1 MATTVANTPRGAKA
15 IRDLIQSRPIRK
27 VAILGANGTMG
38 YQSAA
43 LFTLAGIEVD
53 FLARTKEKAAEGLKA
68 AERGVRSSTVAELA
82 TVGSYDG
89 DMQAAVAEAD
99 LIFEA
104 LAENFAIKKDMFDKV
119 EKWRRPGSIV
129 ATVTSGLSI
138 TKLAEGRSAD
148 FQKNFIGL
156 HFFNP
161 PNVIV
166 GTELIAGDKTDPELV
181 EFLDAFCTKQLGRIM
196 IRTADTPGF
205 AGNRVGFKVLNECAQ
220 LAEQYNPVLIDKLV
234 GPYTG
239 RAMSPLATIDLVGWD
254 VHKAIVDNVVENATG
269 DEAIATVKI
278 PAYMDKLIAGGTLGN
293 KSGGGFF
300 KRGTEK
306 LVLDIKKGDYYPAA
320 QVQMPKTPFIKDIA
334 FLHHI
339 GEYRQAMQLF
349 AKAEGD
355 EAALA
360 RKVIAGYI
368 SYSFCRVG
376 EVTDTITGID
386 LIMGAGFNWAPPG
399 LLVDLIGLPESIK
412 MLEKAGV
419 KIPAVLEQ
427 SAKAG
432 RREPFFNDPR
442 LNKGRFFV
450 AR

>member
-1 MATTVANTPRGAKA
+1 MATTVTDQPRSAKA
-15 IRDLIQSRPIRK
+15 AQELLNSRPIRK

-38 YQSAA
+38 FQSAA
-43 LFTLAGIEVD
+43 LFTLAGIEVV
-53 FLARTKEKAAEGLKA
+53 FLARTKEKAEEGLA
-68 AERGVRSSTVAELA
+68 AAQKGVRSSTVAEFA
-82 TVGSYDG
+82 STGSYDK
-89 DMQAAVAEAD
+89 DLQSAVADAD
-99 LIFEA
+99 IVFEA
-104 LAENFAIKKDMFDKV
+104 LAENFAIKKEMFDKV
-119 EKWRRPGSIV
+119 EQWRRPGSIV

-138 TKLAEGRSAD
+138 TKLAEGRGED

-166 GTELIAGDKTDPELV
+166 GTELIAGDRTDPELV
-181 EFLDAFCTKQLGRIM
+181 EFLDVFCTKRLGRIM

-254 VHKAIVDNVVENATG
+254 VHKAIVDNVVENAKG
-269 DEAIATVKI
+269 DEAIDTVKI

-306 LVLDIKKGDYYPAA
+306 LVLDIKTGDYYPAG
-320 QVQMPKTPFIKDIA
+320 QVQLPNLKFIKDIA

-339 GEYRQAMQLF
+339 GEYKQAMQLF

-376 EVTDTITGID
+376 EVTETITGID
-386 LIMGAGFNWAPPG
+386 LIMGSGFNWAPPG
-399 LLVDLIGLPESIK
+399 LLTDLIGIPETIR
-412 MLEKAGV
+412 MIEQAGV
-419 KIPAVLEQ
+419 KVPPVLEQ
-427 SAKAG
+427 AAKAG
-432 RREPFFNDPR
+432 RKEPFFADPR
-442 LNKGRFFV
+442 LNKGKFFV

>member
-1 MATTVANTPRGAKA
+1 MATTLASKPSGAKA
-15 IRDLIQSRPIRK
+15 VEELIRSRPIRK
-27 VAILGANGTMG
+27 VAVLGANGTMG

-43 LFTLAGIEVD
+43 LFTLAGIEVA
-53 FLARTKEKAAEGLKA
+53 FLARTKEKAQEGLKA
-68 AERGVRSSTVAELA
+68 AERGVRSSTVSELA
-82 TVGSYDG
+82 TTG
-89 DMQAAVAEAD
+89 DYGDDLKAAVADAD
-99 LIFEA
+99 IVFEA
-104 LAENFAIKKDMFDKV
+104 LAENFEIKKAMFDKV
-119 EKWRRPGSIV
+119 EQYRRPGSIV

-138 TKLAEGRSAD
+138 TKLAEGRSED

-166 GTELIAGDKTDPELV
+166 GTELIAGAKTDPKLV
-181 EFLDAFCTKQLGRIM
+181 EFLDAFCTKRLGRIM

-205 AGNRVGFKVLNECAQ
+205 AGNRVGFKVLNEAAQ

-269 DEAIATVKI
+269 DEAIDTVKM
-278 PAYMDKLIAGGTLGN
+278 PAYMDKLVKSGTLGN

-306 LVLDIKKGDYYPAA
+306 MVLDIKTGEYYPAA
-320 QVQMPKTPFIKDIA
+320 QVQLPKLGFIKEIA
-334 FLHHI
+334 FMHHL
-339 GEYRQAMQLF
+339 GEYERGMQLF
-349 AKAEGD
+349 ANAAGD
-355 EAALA
+355 EAKLA

-399 LLVDLIGLPESIK
+399 LLVDMLGLPATLK
-412 MLEKAGV
+412 MLEEAGV
-419 KIPAVLEQ
+419 KVPAGLEQ
-427 SAKAG
+427 DAKRG
-432 RREPFFNDPR
+432 RKEPYFTDPR
-442 LNKGRFFV
+442 LNKGKFFV

>member
-1 MATTVANTPRGAKA
+1 
-15 IRDLIQSRPIRK
+15 
-27 VAILGANGTMG
+27 
-38 YQSAA
+38 
-43 LFTLAGIEVD
+43 
-53 FLARTKEKAAEGLKA
+53 
-68 AERGVRSSTVAELA
+68 
-82 TVGSYDG
+82 
-89 DMQAAVAEAD
+89 
-99 LIFEA
+99 
-104 LAENFAIKKDMFDKV
+104 
-119 EKWRRPGSIV
+119 
-129 ATVTSGLSI
+129 
-138 TKLAEGRSAD
+138 
-148 FQKNFIGL
+148 
-156 HFFNP
+156 
-161 PNVIV
+161 
-166 GTELIAGDKTDPELV
+166 V
-181 EFLDAFCTKQLGRIM
+181 EFLDVFCTKRLGRIM

-269 DEAIATVKI
+269 DEAIDTVKI

-306 LVLDIKKGDYYPAA
+306 LVLDIKTGDYYPAG
-320 QVQMPKTPFIKDIA
+320 QVQLPNLKFIKDIA

-339 GEYRQAMQLF
+339 GEYKQAMQLF

-376 EVTDTITGID
+376 EVTETITGID
-386 LIMGAGFNWAPPG
+386 LIMGRDSTGRRRDCWS
-399 LLVDLIGLPESIK
+399 DLIGIPETIR
-412 MLEKAGV
+412 MIEQAGV
-419 KIPAVLEQ
+419 KVPPVLEQ
-427 SAKAG
+427 AAKAG
-432 RREPFFNDPR
+432 RKEPFFADPR
-442 LNKGRFFV
+442 LNNG
-450 AR
+450 